1 MLMSARLTRRS
12 VLIGSGG
19 AALGLAVGS
28 QPAAASIVDRTL
40 EAEHCAKLSARLESK
55 GFRRTYRDR
64 VRPTRLDGRPTTVSY
79 IGYARPDGASAVL
92 IDLASDPGAGGA
104 TILDT
109 RANGS
114 TRLSTFK
121 ISPSGD
127 VVKRLY
133 ALPYPIPGD
142 RDDPWLT
149 ELGLTPATT
158 RMPNRSSR

>member
-1 MLMSARLTRRS
+1 MLA
-12 VLIGSGG
+12 GSGG
-19 AALGLAVGS
+19 AALALAVGS
-28 QPAAASIVDRTL
+28 RPAVASDMDRELAAG
-40 EAEHCAKLSARLESK
+40 HCAKLAARLESK

-64 VRPTRLDGRPTTVSY
+64 VRPTEVSH
-79 IGYARPDGASAVL
+79 IGYARPDGATAVL
-92 IDLASDPGAGGA
+92 VNIAGDPGASGA

-114 TRLSTFK
+114 ARLSTFK

-142 RDDPWLT
+142 RDF
-149 ELGLTPATT
+149 G
-158 RMPNRSSR
+158 N

>member
-1 MLMSARLTRRS
+1 MLMSTRLSRRS
-12 VLIGSGG
+12 VLVGSGG
-19 AALGLAVGS
+19 VALGLAVGPR
-28 QPAAASIVDRTL
+28 PAAASGPDRVLAT
-40 EAEHCAKLSARLESK
+40 EHCARLAGRLESK

-64 VRPTRLDGRPTTVSY
+64 VRPTRLAGRPTEVSY
-79 IGYARPDGASAVL
+79 IGYARPDGARAVL
-92 IDLASDPGAGGA
+92 IDLAADPGAGGA

-114 TRLSTFK
+114 ARLSTFK
-121 ISPSGD
+121 ISPCGD

-149 ELGLTPATT
+149 ELGLT
-158 RMPNRSSR
+158 RMPNRSMSS